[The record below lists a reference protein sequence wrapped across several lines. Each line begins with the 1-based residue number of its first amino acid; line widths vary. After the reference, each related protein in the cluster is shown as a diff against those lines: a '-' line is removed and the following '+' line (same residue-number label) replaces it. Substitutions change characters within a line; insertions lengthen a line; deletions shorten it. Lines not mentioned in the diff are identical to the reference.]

1 MACWPRI
8 DCFDALQ
15 LLLHLT
21 SAEHRQA
28 GFRVLSHQDRL
39 PGCAQMRIYVLGK
52 TR

>member
-8 DCFDALQ
+8 DRFDALQ

-21 SAEHRQA
+21 SAELRQA
-28 GFRVLSHQDRL
+28 VFRVLIHQDRL
-39 PGCAQMRIYVLGK
+39 PGCAQTHIYVLGK